1 MKKLKDTDVR
11 SVSFAGFNGKE
22 AELRAAGIRI
32 YGPGANAAMDFEPEY
47 IGVTPDSRKA
57 FVTLQ
62 ENNAVAVIDIA
73 NASVKDLLPLGY
85 KDQNAKPYTVAS
97 FEWDASELP
106 FIGKAGNEWLRL
118 GGFSGLAYE
127 GVTAEGKLKF
137 ITNTDRGPNGEPNAA
152 AQRPFLLPQFSPRL
166 VRFTLDPATG
176 NFDLKQQIILRDTD
190 GSPLTGLPN
199 VLVAGGNPNSPY
211 NDEVPIDLFGQTIP
225 LDAAGR

>member
-1 MKKLKDTDVR
+1 MKKLKDSDVR

-32 YGPGANAAMDFEPEY
+32 YGPGASAAMDFEPEY

-73 NASVKDLLPLGY
+73 SASVKDLLPLGY

-137 ITNTDRGPNGEPNAA
+137 ITNTDRGPERRAQCRCPATVPAA
-152 AQRPFLLPQFSPRL
+152 PIQSAPGAVHAGSGDGKFRSEAADHPARYGRQPAHRPAQR
-166 VRFTLDPATG
+166 
-176 NFDLKQQIILRDTD
+176 
-190 GSPLTGLPN
+190 
-199 VLVAGGNPNSPY
+199 AGGRWQSQFA
-211 NDEVPIDLFGQTIP
+211 LQ
-225 LDAAGR
+225 R